1 MKSDAIVGA
10 LKEAAK
16 LDVDVET
23 ALDQLTELVESAHGP
38 SWKNVEAILAEV
50 PLGTP
55 DGRKCVVAWDTC
67 GTCRMLLRKCSC
79 KGGPTEPRY
88 IKFFRSGQPMDP
100 NTSTGT
106 MESTPVRATTR
117 VTSTSSES
125 SLPEFIAEGVPSGT
139 EDNTSIPARGCR
151 DCGQQV
157 LVTEGE
163 ENDDGTFT
171 CYPCQAE
178 GSTQ

>member
-16 LDVDVET
+16 FDVDVET
-23 ALDQLTELVESAHGP
+23 ALDQLTELVEAAHAP
-38 SWKNVEAILAEV
+38 SWKNIEMMLSEV
-50 PLGTP
+50 PLGFANK
-55 DGRKCVVAWDTC
+55 KCVVGWDTC
-67 GTCRMLLRKCSC
+67 GNCGSSLKKCSC
-79 KGGPTEPRY
+79 KGGPTEPKY
-88 IKFFRSGQPMDP
+88 VKFFRSGKPMDP

-106 MESTPVRATTR
+106 TETTVPTR

-125 SLPEFIAEGVPSGT
+125 SLPDSSRKDVPSDM
-139 EDNTSIPARGCR
+139 EDQSTIPARGCR
-151 DCGQQV
+151 ECGQSV